1 MSSINQKLNKTSL
14 SGWGNYP
21 IKTSNV
27 VKPSTLNDLF
37 ELTKNRKIIARGNGR
52 SYGDSSIS
60 SNITIDMGNFNKIIE
75 YDEDRG
81 LITAESGVMLSDLIY
96 KFLPHGLSL
105 CNTWYKICN
114 CWWYGSQ

>member
-60 SNITIDMGNFNKIIE
+60 NNITIDMKI
-75 YDEDRG
+75 
-81 LITAESGVMLSDLIY
+81 LIRLLNLIKIAALSQQ
-96 KFLPHGLSL
+96 SL
-105 CNTWYKICN
+105 E
-114 CWWYGSQ
+114 